1 MNNKK
6 ILITGGTGSLGKA
19 LTKEI
24 FRKYQEVETLVVF
37 SRDEQKHFQMREEF
51 PVEKFPNLQFQ
62 IGDVRDYESVKSAC
76 KEIDYIIHAAA
87 MKHVHLSEMNPE
99 ECIKTNILGAQ
110 NVSKVANRSDRVKS
124 VVALSTDKACAPV
137 NLYGAT
143 KLTSDKLFIAANN
156 NSSNTCHSVVRYGN
170 VMSSNGSVIPFFLN
184 RKKTGTLPITDP
196 QMTRFNITLKE
207 GVNMVL
213 FALENAWGGEIFV
226 PKIPSYNILDL
237 AKAIGPECNIKIIGI
252 RPGEKVHEEMISSSD
267 SYNTYDISQYYVILP
282 TIVKWNLQDFIEKF
296 NANKVPAGF
305 NYNSKENTDFLSV
318 EKLRALIY
326 PK

>member
-1 MNNKK
+1 M
-6 ILITGGTGSLGKA
+6 A
-19 LTKEI
+19 L
-24 FRKYQEVETLVVF
+24 
-37 SRDEQKHFQMREEF
+37 
-51 PVEKFPNLQFQ
+51 
-62 IGDVRDYESVKSAC
+62 
-76 KEIDYIIHAAA
+76 
-87 MKHVHLSEMNPE
+87 
-99 ECIKTNILGAQ
+99 
-110 NVSKVANRSDRVKS
+110 
-124 VVALSTDKACAPV
+124 
-137 NLYGAT
+137 
-143 KLTSDKLFIAANN
+143 LF
-156 NSSNTCHSVVRYGN
+156 
-170 VMSSNGSVIPFFLN
+170 PFFLN